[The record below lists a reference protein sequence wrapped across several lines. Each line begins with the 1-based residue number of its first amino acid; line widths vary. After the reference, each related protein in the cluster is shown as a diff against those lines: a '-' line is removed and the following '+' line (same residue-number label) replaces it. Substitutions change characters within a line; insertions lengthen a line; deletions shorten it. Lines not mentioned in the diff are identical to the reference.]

1 MNTNKNSSNNKTL
14 EKDKKI
20 LNLIPSDD
28 SENTP
33 TDARNPGLDFSLD
46 LISGISVNRSGV
58 ERRCNSYGYI
68 HPQL

>member
-28 SENTP
+28 LGKH
-33 TDARNPGLDFSLD
+33 TD
-46 LISGISVNRSGV
+46 
-58 ERRCNSYGYI
+58 
-68 HPQL
+68 